1 MPFGLPDQPS
11 IKRLTANYLTSFEEL
26 MQFPPM
32 SLAVSNTGDRARLLD
47 YTLGTLRSKELFRST
62 DLRKLSDSLSDVL
75 NDPVT
80 MADYAYGRDSLVDLL
95 INIRARHE
103 SGAAS
108 ARAHRRW
115 RSWAYGTAAFVRFV
129 FAA

>member
-1 MPFGLPDQPS
+1 MPLGLPDQPS

-32 SLAVSNTGDRARLLD
+32 SLALSNTGDRARLLD

-108 ARAHRRW
+108 APSA
-115 RSWAYGTAAFVRFV
+115 
-129 FAA
+129 